1 MDKVRVIK
9 RSLYCYRLS
18 WFALIPFLG
27 VVPAIICLT
36 LFRRI
41 GNEAGEDWNP
51 GRTFAVMGSRIAI
64 TGLLGSSLVGGA
76 ILVYCVE
83 HYPF

>member
-9 RSLYCYRLS
+9 HSLYCYRLS
-18 WFALIPFLG
+18 WFALIPLLG

-36 LFRRI
+36 WFRRV
-41 GNEAGEDWNP
+41 GNEAGEHWNP
-51 GRTFAVMGSRIAI
+51 GRTFALMGRLIA
-64 TGLLGSSLVGGA
+64 TAGLLGSLIVGGA

-83 HYPF
+83 HYFF